1 MTTTV
6 LKIIISPRSLYFM
19 PPVFFYN
26 MRRNKNMT
34 KRAKIVWIPFLI
46 SYIRHFWW
54 YRFMS
59 KKWNDL
65 DSSSLTWP
73 GPKIFSCQLRIY
85 FTNGKMILRLKAFT
99 IFWIWWLWGSKSFG
113 RKEAYMPSTP
123 DQRGIKFSKPGFK
136 VFTIFR
142 AGLDQIKSWSLLKS
156 SFGGDEGRKKSNPN
170 LDNISSCFQVG
181 WKAKICKLLFSV

>member
-6 LKIIISPRSLYFM
+6 LKIIISPKIPLFYAAC
-19 PPVFFYN
+19 FFYN

-34 KRAKIVWIPFLI
+34 KGAKIVRIPFLI

-85 FTNGKMILRLKAFT
+85 FTNGRMIWRLRAFT
-99 IFWIWWLWGSKSFG
+99 IFFLLLLGASELFHRLPFMSGLTIPWSITSLILLTWQPSWPSCPRTWGAWECTLGRQAGTLWW
-113 RKEAYMPSTP
+113 RPS
-123 DQRGIKFSKPGFK
+123 
-136 VFTIFR
+136 
-142 AGLDQIKSWSLLKS
+142 
-156 SFGGDEGRKKSNPN
+156 
-170 LDNISSCFQVG
+170 
-181 WKAKICKLLFSV
+181 